1 MGDNPSF
8 ESQDLFSEKEN
19 TLSLSPR
26 NTGSKLTSVQ
36 PDKLLLYGYGKAPR
50 FGKSKCNSQPAA
62 VKEMSGEHHSRMTFP
77 PSQPSRRNPIPQR
90 QRLSSPMQDKKKTS
104 YSQEAV
110 KDMIGEQGSRKTL
123 PASQPS
129 RGNPR
134 PQSQGFSRASQDK
147 KRISFSH
154 AAVMDSKQGRDLSI
168 TSQAMQPSRR
178 SPRLNTQVLPSST
191 QDSDI
196 PDFNSKDK
204 MYWYL
209 EFKRVKAVNSGL
221 TKRLERLSE
230 KFGEVGEQ
238 VKVLSNILK

>member
-1 MGDNPSF
+1 
-8 ESQDLFSEKEN
+8 
-19 TLSLSPR
+19 
-26 NTGSKLTSVQ
+26 
-36 PDKLLLYGYGKAPR
+36 
-50 FGKSKCNSQPAA
+50 
-62 VKEMSGEHHSRMTFP
+62 
-77 PSQPSRRNPIPQR
+77 
-90 QRLSSPMQDKKKTS
+90 
-104 YSQEAV
+104 
-110 KDMIGEQGSRKTL
+110 
-123 PASQPS
+123 
-129 RGNPR
+129 
-134 PQSQGFSRASQDK
+134 
-147 KRISFSH
+147 
-154 AAVMDSKQGRDLSI
+154 MDSKQGRDLSI
-168 TSQAMQPSRR
+168 SSQAMQPSRR

>member
-8 ESQDLFSEKEN
+8 ECQDLFSEKEN

-26 NTGSKLTSVQ
+26 NTCSKLTSVQ
-36 PDKLLLYGYGKAPR
+36 PDKLLLDGYGKAPR
-50 FGKSKCNSQPAA
+50 FGKSKCNSQPA

-77 PSQPSRRNPIPQR
+77 ASQPSCGNPIPQS
-90 QRLSSPMQDKKKTS
+90 QGLSSSMQDKKKSS

-110 KDMIGEQGSRKTL
+110 KDMIREQGSRKTL

-134 PQSQGFSRASQDK
+134 PQSQGFSSASQDK
-147 KRISFSH
+147 KRISFSQ
-154 AAVMDSKQGRDLSI
+154 AAVIDSKQGRDLSI

-204 MYWYL
+204 MFWYL
-209 EFKRVKAVNSGL
+209 EFKRVNSVNNGL
-221 TKRLERLSE
+221 TKRLERLSA